1 MAKRK
6 GKQFGIWMDEDKAL
20 ELDEKIKASG
30 KCGSQY
36 LKDQLQK
43 AECLDELY
51 AFMVEMMRPTKK
63 PSEQD
68 MKFLQRIEEMLE

>member
-1 MAKRK
+1 MAKK
-6 GKQFGIWMDEDKAL
+6 GKHFGIWLDEQKAL
-20 ELDEKIKASG
+20 ELDEKIEASG

-36 LKDQLQK
+36 LKDQLEK
-43 AECLDELY
+43 AEALNELY

-68 MKFLQRIEEMLE
+68 MKFLQKIEGMLD